1 MLEGIVQTTYGE
13 QASTRPRLMTPG
25 GGVAIG
31 NAVET
36 AISVADAVRFGY
48 LFLLEAICTVAPT
61 TAGTWTLRD
70 EVAGGILLVLQQPE
84 LAAGVGRQRNFPFPV
99 SWKTGAKGGQFT
111 IQNSVATMGTW
122 SWTVNGFQ
130 SSI

>member
-1 MLEGIVQTTYGE
+1 MLEGIVHTAYGDL
-13 QASTRPRLMTPG
+13 APVRPRLITPG

-31 NAVET
+31 GVVET
-36 AISVADAVRFGY
+36 AISGVLLNQFGY

-70 EVAGGILLVLQQPE
+70 GVAGGILLVLQQPE
-84 LAAGVGRQRNFPFPV
+84 LAAGVGRQRSFPFPV

-122 SWTVNGFQ
+122 SWTVNGFG